1 MNALLSLPFL
11 ARVLLALGVAAA
23 ISYLSTPFVKKLAF
37 KIGAVDVP
45 KDNRRMH
52 KKPIPRLGGLA
63 IVIAFLLCTF
73 LFVKLEKQMQ
83 GILLGAIIILVVG
96 VLDDCLAL
104 PALPKFFAQIAAG
117 TIVVLHGCEI
127 RYVTNPFSVVPFDL
141 GWMAGPV
148 TVFWIVLMTNAVNF
162 IDGLDGL
169 AVGVSGISTCT
180 MLVIALLLGEE
191 SVAVILAALLGACIG
206 FIPYNFNPAQ
216 IFMGD
221 TGSTFLGFV
230 LASISVQGLFK
241 MYAVISF
248 MVPFLILGVPFFD
261 VSFAVIRRLAKGQN
275 PMTADRGH
283 IHHRLIDM
291 GFSQKQAVAVL
302 YIISAILGLSAVVL
316 TTTNVLKAMLFL
328 LALCAAGGVSA
339 KLYLDRVNGRN
350 QSDTPSQGRTGA
362 RPRKL
367 HQPPS
372 DVAGNDYFF
381 GEEERSDK

>member
-1 MNALLSLPFL
+1 MNVLLSLPFL
-11 ARVLLALGVAAA
+11 TRILVALGVAAV

-96 VLDDCLAL
+96 VLDDCMAL
-104 PALPKFFAQIAAG
+104 PALPKFFAQIAAA
-117 TIVVLHGCEI
+117 TIVVMHGCEI
-127 RYVTNPFSVVPFDL
+127 RYVTNPFSVVPLDL
-141 GWMAGPV
+141 GWLAGPV
-148 TVFWIVLMTNAVNF
+148 TVFWIVLMTNAINF

-169 AVGVSGISTCT
+169 AVGVSGISTGT
-180 MLVIALLLGEE
+180 MLVIAMLLGEE
-191 SVAVILAALLGACIG
+191 SVAVVLAALLGACIG

-291 GFSQKQAVAVL
+291 GLSQKQSVAIVYMLTGVLGLAAVLLANNTGTKAFILFAAVFVVAVL
-302 YIISAILGLSAVVL
+302 GFAVI
-316 TTTNVLKAMLFL
+316 F
-328 LALCAAGGVSA
+328 G
-339 KLYLDRVNGRN
+339 
-350 QSDTPSQGRTGA
+350 PHH
-362 RPRKL
+362 RPPQKQED
-367 HQPPS
+367 H
-372 DVAGNDYFF
+372 
-381 GEEERSDK
+381 EEENHG

>member
-1 MNALLSLPFL
+1 MNVLLALPFL
-11 ARVLLALGVAAA
+11 ARVLLAMGVAAV
-23 ISYLSTPFVKKLAF
+23 ISYLATPFVKRLAF
-37 KIGAVDVP
+37 RIGAVDVP
-45 KDNRRMH
+45 RDNRRMH

-63 IVIAFLLCTF
+63 IVISFLLCIF
-73 LFVKLEKQMQ
+73 LFVKLDRQMQ

-117 TIVVLHGCEI
+117 TLVVLHGCEI
-127 RYVTNPFSVVPFDL
+127 RYLTNPFSPIPFDL
-141 GWMAGPV
+141 GLLAGPV

-169 AVGVSGISTCT
+169 AVGVSSISTGT
-180 MLVIALLLGEE
+180 MLVIALLMGEE
-191 SVAVILAALLGACIG
+191 SVAVILAALLGACMG

-221 TGSTFLGFV
+221 TGSTFLGFL
-230 LASISVQGLFK
+230 LASLSVQGLFK

-291 GFSQKQAVAVL
+291 GLSQKQSVAIVYLLTGVLGLAAVLLANTTETKAFILFAAVFVVAVL
-302 YIISAILGLSAVVL
+302 GFAVI
-316 TTTNVLKAMLFL
+316 F
-328 LALCAAGGVSA
+328 GP
-339 KLYLDRVNGRN
+339 RH
-350 QSDTPSQGRTGA
+350 
-362 RPRKL
+362 RPQQK
-367 HQPPS
+367 Q
-372 DVAGNDYFF
+372 DKN
-381 GEEERSDK
+381 EEEQNHG